1 MTRMARPKIELD
13 NCSKGKQP
21 HASLALDCCL
31 PEWPDDS
38 TKKGELFAK
47 FLDLACDLP
56 LSSPYQSAY
65 QRWRDIM
72 LARAK
77 EGNAYL
83 WAGKV
88 DGRLFLGTGGVSPL
102 EAAVTLHH
110 TYGLP
115 SLPGSALKGLARAY
129 ASEKLDG
136 QNPWIEQGQIEV
148 LFGREPK
155 TMNGEWD
162 GGDAGYVVFH
172 DAWWMPGSNKHPLT
186 REIVTVHHP
195 DYYTSKGKTPAT
207 DFDSP
212 TPNVQVAIQGSF
224 LFAVEGPTQWAAFA
238 MKLLQ
243 AALQAWGAGAKTAA
257 GYGYFIKDRKA
268 NEAIDAM
275 LLPPGD
281 WLQAECDKLR
291 KEWEGKDI
299 EKLAKSLGKDW
310 NKTWPDIERR
320 FPNLSQTQFGQILDE
335 ACGEKLRSWATIED
349 KNNNKHKA
357 YHRLIKLLEITPPE

>member
-1 MTRMARPKIELD
+1 MTTMARLNVNFLLER
-13 NCSKGKQP
+13 KQP
-21 HASLALDCCL
+21 HVGLALDRYL
-31 PEWPDDS
+31 REWPDDS
-38 TKKGELFAK
+38 TEKGKQFAN
-47 FLDLACDLP
+47 FIDCARGLP
-56 LSSPYQSAY
+56 VSVFYEASY
-65 QRWRDIM
+65 QRWRGIM
-72 LARAK
+72 LEQAA

-83 WAGKV
+83 WCGKV

-110 TYGLP
+110 TYGMP

-136 QNPWIEQGQIEV
+136 QNSWIEQGQIEV
-148 LFGREPK
+148 LFGREPSVID
-155 TMNGEWD
+155 GEWD

-172 DAWWMPGSNKHPLT
+172 DAWWIPESNKHPLT

-195 DYYTSKGKTPAT
+195 DYYNSKGKTAAT

-224 LFAVEGPTQWAAFA
+224 LFAVEGPAEWVAFA

-257 GYGYFIKDRKA
+257 GYGYFVGDRKA
-268 NEAIDAM
+268 NEAIDAA
-275 LLPPGD
+275 LLPPENL
-281 WLQAECDKLR
+281 LQAESNRLR
-291 KEWEGKDI
+291 AEWEDKVKNI

-310 NKTWPDIERR
+310 NKTLPDIERR
-320 FPNLSQTQFGQILDE
+320 FPHVSQTQFGQILDQ
-335 ACGEKLRSWATIED
+335 ACGVKIRGWETED
-349 KNNNKHKA
+349 KASNKHKA
-357 YHRLIKLLEITPPE
+357 YKQLLKLLALAHGP

>member
-1 MTRMARPKIELD
+1 MTRMARPDIEID
-13 NCSKGKQP
+13 DSSKPKQP
-21 HASLALDCCL
+21 HAGLVLDRCL
-31 PEWPDDS
+31 SDWLDDS
-38 TKKGELFAK
+38 TQKGELFAEFVK
-47 FLDLACDLP
+47 TACSLP
-56 LSSPYQSAY
+56 VSAFYPSAY

-72 LARAK
+72 VEQAAQ
-77 EGNAYL
+77 GNAYL
-83 WAGKV
+83 WCGKV

-136 QNPWIEQGQIEV
+136 QNPWIEKGQIDV
-148 LFGREPK
+148 LFGREPA
-155 TMNGEWD
+155 TVDGEWD
-162 GGDAGYVVFH
+162 GGDAGYVIFH
-172 DAWWMPGSNKHPLT
+172 DAWWIPGSNPHPLV

-195 DYYTSKGKTPAT
+195 DYYTSRGKTAAT

-224 LFAVEGPTQWAAFA
+224 LFAVEGPSAWAAFA

-257 GYGYFIKDRKA
+257 GYGYFIDDTERNKA
-268 NEAIDAM
+268 IAIA

-281 WLQAECDKLR
+281 RLRAEWK
-291 KEWEGKDI
+291 GKDDTNLAGSLVKPHWKDTWAGI
-299 EKLAKSLGKDW
+299 E
-310 NKTWPDIERR
+310 ER
-320 FPNLSQTQFGQILDE
+320 FPNVDKTQFGQILDE
-335 ACGEKLRSWATIED
+335 VCGERLRSWAGKEQTS
-349 KNNNKHKA
+349 NKYKA
-357 YHRLIKLLEITPPE
+357 NRQLIKLLSMNQ